1 MYMCSPVPAVLECVH
16 DTSAVRK
23 VQYGQKSERQLD
35 TLEDV
40 QPVVHHVQLFASQ
53 NSHHDCWRHGDHP
66 GNEYTAPFWPVYVEK
81 TLKP

>member
-1 MYMCSPVPAVLECVH
+1 MYICSPVPAVLECVH

-40 QPVVHHVQLFASQ
+40 QPVVHHVQLVASQ
-53 NSHHDCWRHGDHP
+53 PCHDDGWRHGDRP
-66 GNEYTAPFWPVYVEK
+66 GNEHAPPF
-81 TLKP
+81 